1 MNMIHAVSWDP
12 HIILLYNVPRHADNG
27 TVRRNLLDHNR
38 SSSDF
43 GVFPDRKRSDNLC
56 TGADHNI
63 ILQRRVTFS
72 GLLTITAER
81 HALIQRHVVSDDGRL
96 SDDNACSMVDK
107 QSLSDR
113 RTRMDFDTGFSR
125 CPL

>member
-1 MNMIHAVSWDP
+1 MNVIHAFSRNP
-12 HIILLYNVPRHADNG
+12 HIILRHNVPRHADDG

-38 SSSDF
+38 SGSDF
-43 GVFPDRKRSDNLC
+43 GVFPDRKRSDDLR

-63 ILQRRVTFS
+63 VLQRRMTFP
-72 GLLTITAER
+72 GLLTITAKR
-81 HALIQRHVVSDDGRL
+81 HALIQRHVVSDNGCF
-96 SDDNACSMVDK
+96 SDNHTRTMINK

-113 RTRMDFDTGFSR
+113 RTRMDFDTSFSR

>member
-12 HIILLYNVPRHADNG
+12 HIILLYNVPRHADDG

-38 SSSDF
+38 SGSDF
-43 GVFPDRKRSDNLC
+43 GVFPDRKRSDDLR

-63 ILQRRVTFS
+63 VLQRRMTFP